1 MKNISNSFWLKTH
14 INCLGIGNNENI
26 FNSLYD
32 TPKAVLGEIFNSLT
46 IYITKIQIYTY
57 IYNEYPT

>member
-26 FNSLYD
+26 FNSLFD
-32 TPKAVLGEIFNSLT
+32 TPKAVLGEIFNSLI
-46 IYITKIQIYTY
+46 IYITKI
-57 IYNEYPT
+57 